1 MDRFVYILGH
11 ARWNKRSCG
20 VVCLVKDNPK
30 RSYFIRVVDMDRKCV
45 VFDQE
50 IYNQFRYRSPRPYF
64 HTFEAEE
71 GQVGL
76 NFADEHEAYLFQ
88 NAIED
93 KLNER
98 RMRRERRMASKRQ
111 NQNGAGQIEQPHH
124 MAQPVHQQPA
134 QVQAQPVQ
142 QVHVPA
148 HVYFNRYTKRY
159 FFRGSTLTIFGRPH
173 DGKKKKKGKLRKE
186 DISLPTNFQ
195 HISHVGWD
203 PNKGF
208 DLENVDPKLKQFF
221 SKAGVSEREL
231 QDKDT
236 RDFIYDFIDKHGG
249 IEAALL
255 EVEKKN
261 ANNPAPAP
269 PPRQSSIARPPPPSK
284 IQATPPNKAPPPP
297 RLNQAPPVPPSK
309 GAAPAP
315 PIPVPPPPPPP
326 PPPMAPAPPPA
337 PPIMPKAPPPP
348 CAAPAAP
355 PPPPLLPPVDDVR
368 HNLMEE
374 IRKGAGGL
382 RRVNPEERK
391 PKASTDS
398 RGELLDQIRSGVTLK
413 KVELDNKSEGNSSNE
428 MPSGIAGMLQRALQE
443 RTTALCLSSSDE
455 EHEADDDDDEW
466 DD

>member
-1 MDRFVYILGH
+1 MTQVKRQPQVSSHSQLLSNEENSNLNKILGSRCPSLATAVVQIYMSDSASGH
-11 ARWNKRSCG
+11 AKWNKRSCG

-30 RSYFIRVVDMDRKCV
+30 RSYFIRVLDMDRKVV

-64 HTFEAEE
+64 HTFEAED
-71 GQVGL
+71 GQIGL
-76 NFADEHEAYLFQ
+76 NFADENEAANFQ
-88 NAIED
+88 MAIEN
-93 KLNER
+93 KLTER
-98 RMRRERRMASKRQ
+98 RLRRERRMASKRQ
-111 NQNGAGQIEQPHH
+111 SLNGLQA
-124 MAQPVHQQPA
+124 PVPVGPPSQQQSVPPMP
-134 QVQAQPVQ
+134 QPVQ

-148 HVYFNRYTKRY
+148 HVYFNR
-159 FFRGSTLTIFGRPH
+159 PQ

-255 EVEKKN
+255 EVDKKN
-261 ANNPAPAP
+261 NAPAP
-269 PPRQSSIARPPPPSK
+269 PPRQSSMARPPPPSK
-284 IQATPPNKAPPPP
+284 VQATPPNQAPAEAPRRTHHQAPPPP
-297 RLNQAPPVPPSK
+297 PSKSVAPPAPVTTTVAPPVTTN
-309 GAAPAP
+309 AA
-315 PIPVPPPPPPP
+315 
-326 PPPMAPAPPPA
+326 
-337 PPIMPKAPPPP
+337 
-348 CAAPAAP
+348 
-355 PPPPLLPPVDDVR
+355 PPPLLPPVDDTR

-382 RRVNPEERK
+382 RHVTETQ
-391 PKASTDS
+391 KARPTTDS
-398 RGELLDQIRSGVTLK
+398 RDELLDQIRSGITLK
-413 KVELDNKSEGNSSNE
+413 KVELDNKSEGNSSTE
-428 MPSGIAGMLQRALQE
+428 MPSGIAGMLQKALRD
-443 RTTALCLSSSDE
+443 RTTALNFSSSDE
-455 EHEADDDDDEW
+455 ENEADDDDDEW